1 MVLKCADCICEI
13 EECKLA
19 NPHLNV
25 LIAFLINVVVGTI
38 SILLQIIIIIIII
51 HFNC

>member
-1 MVLKCADCICEI
+1 MVLKCADCICDI
-13 EECKLA
+13 DECKLA

-38 SILLQIIIIIIII
+38 SILLQIIII
-51 HFNC
+51 HLNC